1 MYFNEYTKYHW
12 FRSPE
17 QDLNS
22 NERAFRPYI
31 FDSAYFSHDNTE
43 NKQISGH
50 IYETKFNEIKT
61 PSIRFEDDIFPK
73 NGKSFILLISD
84 LCKCYLIIFT
94 NQLCFLFIVY

>member
-1 MYFNEYTKYHW
+1 MYFNEYTKFYW

-43 NKQISGH
+43 NKQTAVHVAAANGH
-50 IYETKFNEIKT
+50 EQCL
-61 PSIRFEDDIFPK
+61 RV
-73 NGKSFILLISD
+73 LLENTEVQSQ
-84 LCKCYLIIFT
+84 
-94 NQLCFLFIVY
+94 N